1 MSGSMRRRLAGNC
14 RERQVPRRGACSG
27 HVARSEGGWLVGR
40 TQSALA
46 RVLAPFAMLA
56 VLFVLVLGGC
66 ATSSSVSNG
75 AILWSTGAEPST
87 PAAEPAAKDDVKTDD
102 KKPQEPHSWPD
113 EICRH
118 FCPWRSDCVGS
129 SEQAKSS
136 GTNSASL
143 SANSTPST
151 SVVGVTGTIAGDSA
165 LNQTAFVNEESPGFV
180 ASFAPPPAPP
190 AIDSATPNKVPPSPS
205 ANPPAVNNLSANS
218 ASALKDSAVKDKD
231 KDDNKDKAKDKEES
245 ALKAAEDEEWKLL
258 PKGWNFHAQ
267 TTIIDD
273 FQPGFG
279 ALYSGPNSLGT
290 ARDREGT
297 ITADLFLGAPLW
309 QGAEFHADFL
319 LWQGFGLSNSFGLE
333 AFPNADAYKAGSAS
347 PRFMFSH
354 FFIRQTI
361 VLGGEQE
368 DVPDGQFTLP
378 GKRDVSRLTIT
389 SGRLNM
395 AELFDQNTYTHDA
408 HTQFM
413 SWANTMLTWD
423 YPADTI
429 GYTTGLAF
437 DLNQPNWALRYGWF
451 QLPGLP
457 NGFTS
462 DDRIFSYPVEPGEVT
477 SDGNFWKEWGM
488 ITEFERRWRIC
499 DHPGAV
505 RLQAWVDHGLL
516 ASYNAATT
524 FLLANPPPA
533 NTPPGAEITIPGRAF
548 SYRSKYG
555 FGVNWEQEIA
565 KNVGTFARVG
575 WQDGETAAAAFNDVD
590 WTVQVGIS
598 IKGAAWHRPND
609 TYGLLGNLAGA
620 SSDQQAFLKAGGTGI
635 LNGDGNLTYACEKS
649 LETYYDIALGK
660 GARLAFDYQF
670 FADPAFNSDRG
681 PVNVFGVRLHWEM

>member
-1 MSGSMRRRLAGNC
+1 MNGVLRPQKPARNHLRGGLPLRAPLLRLTTLWALFIAGYATYSGLSN
-14 RERQVPRRGACSG
+14 ACLLWGSD
-27 HVARSEGGWLVGR
+27 
-40 TQSALA
+40 TD
-46 RVLAPFAMLA
+46 P
-56 VLFVLVLGGC
+56 
-66 ATSSSVSNG
+66 ATS
-75 AILWSTGAEPST
+75 ATDST
-87 PAAEPAAKDDVKTDD
+87 AKADAKNDSKTEAKTDD
-102 KKPQEPHSWPD
+102 KQPPEPHSWPD
-113 EICRH
+113 EICKH
-118 FCPWRSDCVGS
+118 FCPWHSDWVS
-129 SEQAKSS
+129 ASEQGKSS
-136 GTNSASL
+136 SANSTSL
-143 SANSTPST
+143 SANSASVSSYRANTTSTP
-151 SVVGVTGTIAGDSA
+151 VIGVTGTIAGDA
-165 LNQTAFVNEESPGFV
+165 TLNQTAFANDESPGFV

-190 AIDSATPNKVPPSPS
+190 ASDSATSNKVPPAPA
-205 ANPPAVNNLSANS
+205 ANPPAANNLSANS
-218 ASALKDSAVKDKD
+218 ASAVKDAGKDKD
-231 KDDNKDKAKDKEES
+231 KADTKDKEES

-267 TTIIDD
+267 TTVIDD
-273 FQPGFG
+273 FQPGFN
-279 ALYSGPNSLGT
+279 ALYSGPNSLST
-290 ARDREGT
+290 QRDREGT
-297 ITADLFLGAPLW
+297 ITADLFFGAPLW
-309 QGAEFHADFL
+309 QGAEFHADL
-319 LWQGFGLSNSFGLE
+319 LMWQGFGLSNSFGLE
-333 AFPNADAYKAGSAS
+333 AFPNADAYKAGSVT

-354 FFIRQTI
+354 FFVRQTI
-361 VLGGEQE
+361 GLGGDQE

-389 SGRLNM
+389 AGRLNM
-395 AELFDQNTYTHDA
+395 AELFDQNTYNHDA

-429 GYTTGLAF
+429 GFTTGLAF
-437 DLNQPNWALRYGWF
+437 ELNQPNWALRYGWF
-451 QLPGLP
+451 QLPSIP
-457 NGFTS
+457 NGFTA
-462 DDRIFSYPVEPGEVT
+462 DDRIFMYPVEPGEVT

>member
-1 MSGSMRRRLAGNC
+1 MNG
-14 RERQVPRRGACSG
+14 VPRPQKPARNHLRGDLPLRAPLLRLLTLWALSIAGCVTYSGFSNAC
-27 HVARSEGGWLVGR
+27 L
-40 TQSALA
+40 
-46 RVLAPFAMLA
+46 
-56 VLFVLVLGGC
+56 
-66 ATSSSVSNG
+66 
-75 AILWSTGAEPST
+75 LWGSDTDPAT
-87 PAAEPAAKDDVKTDD
+87 PATDSAAKAESKAEAKTDAKTDD
-102 KKPQEPHSWPD
+102 KQPPEPHSWPD
-113 EICRH
+113 EICKH
-118 FCPWRSDCVGS
+118 FCPWHSDRVSS
-129 SEQAKSS
+129 SEPAKS
-136 GTNSASL
+136 GGANSASL
-143 SANSTPST
+143 SANSASANTT
-151 SVVGVTGTIAGDSA
+151 SPPAVGVTGTIAGDTA
-165 LNQTAFVNEESPGFV
+165 LNQTAFANDESPGFI

-190 AIDSATPNKVPPSPS
+190 ASDSATPNKVPPSP
-205 ANPPAVNNLSANS
+205 AAAPPAANNLSANS
-218 ASALKDSAVKDKD
+218 ASALKDKDKE
-231 KDDNKDKAKDKEES
+231 DNQDKAKDKEES
-245 ALKAAEDEEWKLL
+245 ALKAAEEEEWKLL

-267 TTIIDD
+267 TTLIED

-290 ARDREGT
+290 QKDREGT
-297 ITADLFLGAPLW
+297 VTADLFFGAPLW

-319 LWQGFGLSNSFGLE
+319 MWQGFGLSNSFGLE
-333 AFPNADAYKAGSAS
+333 AFPNADAYKAGSVT

-361 VLGGEQE
+361 GLGGDQE

-378 GKRDVSRLTIT
+378 GKRDISRLTIT
-389 SGRLNM
+389 AGRLNM
-395 AELFDQNTYTHDA
+395 AELFDQNTYNHDA

-524 FLLANPPPA
+524 LLVANPPPA

-555 FGVNWEQEIA
+555 FGLNWEQEIA
-565 KNVGTFARVG
+565 NNVGMFSRLG

-590 WTVQVGIS
+590 WTAQLGVS
-598 IKGAAWHRPND
+598 IKGAAWHRPHD
-609 TYGLLGNLAGA
+609 TFGLLGNLAGA

-635 LNGDGNLTYACEKS
+635 LNGDGNLSYTPEMS
-649 LETYYDIALGK
+649 LETYYDIALGN

-670 FADPAFNSDRG
+670 FGNPAFNADRG